1 MRRRAW
7 MLAIAAAWLAVG
19 GTAALGQSAAQP
31 GASKPAFIIYASPNA
46 RKLLA
51 ADNYDLK
58 ARVNRWRDF
67 LRERGASFT
76 IVTHPVQ
83 LAQMPAGD
91 ALILPSAVVLG
102 DDERRLIAQRIAAG
116 ESLLATWMPDTL
128 DARSEPVAAKFIEQ
142 TFQVAA
148 RTQPFADK
156 GFLVTVGDTPFTHA
170 IAAGTRLWVGKEQ
183 RYRTPLLA
191 TTGAGY
197 LADWSRTPGESG
209 LIAFAT
215 VGKSRRVLLGWPENA
230 WDPKSPEYRALAGAA
245 IDWIEGRPIAYAKT
259 WPWPYRGAVTVGV
272 DALWRFENVPHV
284 AELAARHGAHASFHF
299 LPADAR
305 ANAALVRDLVKS
317 GQSVG
322 GFGDDA
328 QPFAGQPEAEQRARI
343 ERMAQAF
350 RDALGAD
357 FSVRGLR
364 APQGATDAATEKA
377 AASLDYLV
385 DVGRVDSA
393 VPLLSDGRHLV
404 VLSASTNLDATST
417 ADAIAAGFA
426 GATTRTRTL
435 GGYAF
440 VGVDAAALTRESAVD
455 AALAT
460 FIESTAAGKADAPWA
475 ASAADVAEWWR
486 ARAQLR
492 ISSAWSPGDSTM
504 TLEVVAAEALRF
516 PLAIAIEPPPGAKNV
531 RLEEVE
537 GAQLQADAAGN
548 PAVVLSA
555 LPAGAKRLRIR
566 FLP

>member
-1 MRRRAW
+1 
-7 MLAIAAAWLAVG
+7 
-19 GTAALGQSAAQP
+19 
-31 GASKPAFIIYASPNA
+31 
-46 RKLLA
+46 
-51 ADNYDLK
+51 
-58 ARVNRWRDF
+58 
-67 LRERGASFT
+67 
-76 IVTHPVQ
+76 
-83 LAQMPAGD
+83 
-91 ALILPSAVVLG
+91 
-102 DDERRLIAQRIAAG
+102 
-116 ESLLATWMPDTL
+116 
-128 DARSEPVAAKFIEQ
+128 
-142 TFQVAA
+142 
-148 RTQPFADK
+148 
-156 GFLVTVGDTPFTHA
+156 
-170 IAAGTRLWVGKEQ
+170 
-183 RYRTPLLA
+183 
-191 TTGAGY
+191 
-197 LADWSRTPGESG
+197 
-209 LIAFAT
+209 
-215 VGKSRRVLLGWPENA
+215 
-230 WDPKSPEYRALAGAA
+230 
-245 IDWIEGRPIAYAKT
+245 
-259 WPWPYRGAVTVGV
+259 
-272 DALWRFENVPHV
+272 
-284 AELAARHGAHASFHF
+284 
-299 LPADAR
+299 
-305 ANAALVRDLVKS
+305 
-317 GQSVG
+317 
-322 GFGDDA
+322 
-328 QPFAGQPEAEQRARI
+328 
-343 ERMAQAF
+343 MAQAF

-440 VGVDAAALTRESAVD
+440 VGVDAAALTRESAID